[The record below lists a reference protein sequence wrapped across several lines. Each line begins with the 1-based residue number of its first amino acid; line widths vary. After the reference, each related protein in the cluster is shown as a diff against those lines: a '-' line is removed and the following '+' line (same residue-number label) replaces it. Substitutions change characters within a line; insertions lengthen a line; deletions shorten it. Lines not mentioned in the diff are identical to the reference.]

1 MQKKASAKGRSPP
14 QELEEG
20 PHSGPHLLWCLR
32 GQKQIISYIRKGKYN
47 PAPPPA
53 APPVYV
59 TLRGPPLYSEMG
71 WTGELW
77 SNCLFLILEGAARY
91 AGLLL
96 APAEG
101 FGLRP
106 RPFFALR
113 AKKDLFMSVL
123 AHNLKFLVIS
133 SNLSKF

>member
-1 MQKKASAKGRSPP
+1 MQF
-14 QELEEG
+14 
-20 PHSGPHLLWCLR
+20 H
-32 GQKQIISYIRKGKYN
+32 ISCK
-47 PAPPPA
+47 
-53 APPVYV
+53 
-59 TLRGPPLYSEMG
+59 
-71 WTGELW
+71 
-77 SNCLFLILEGAARY
+77 LEGAARY

-123 AHNLKFLVIS
+123 AQILEFLVIS

>member
-1 MQKKASAKGRSPP
+1 MFM
-14 QELEEG
+14 LIF
-20 PHSGPHLLWCLR
+20 LLL
-32 GQKQIISYIRKGKYN
+32 
-47 PAPPPA
+47 P
-53 APPVYV
+53 
-59 TLRGPPLYSEMG
+59 
-71 WTGELW
+71 
-77 SNCLFLILEGAARY
+77 LEGKAHY

-106 RPFFALR
+106 RPFFALL

-123 AHNLKFLVIS
+123 AQILEFLVIS

>member
-1 MQKKASAKGRSPP
+1 MFL
-14 QELEEG
+14 LE
-20 PHSGPHLLWCLR
+20 P
-32 GQKQIISYIRKGKYN
+32 
-47 PAPPPA
+47 
-53 APPVYV
+53 
-59 TLRGPPLYSEMG
+59 
-71 WTGELW
+71 
-77 SNCLFLILEGAARY
+77 LEGAARY

-106 RPFFALR
+106 RPFVALR

-123 AHNLKFLVIS
+123 AQILEFLVIS